1 MASTSYT
8 DSTFSASVIGARTD
22 NAGAAVTDTTAEEA
36 RLLGRM
42 LNAGYL
48 SPSNAFV
55 VAAQSVPNMTVK
67 VGSGTAKTDYYVLS
81 GTVGGQGNYIA
92 RLDVTS
98 QNVTV
103 PAADASQTR
112 TDEVYL
118 VIQDNLY
125 DTSARALPRIGYR
138 TGTLGGANPGPDGT
152 WTAYALLAR
161 ITVAAAATS
170 IVTGNIGDQRS
181 AATLLSSLGGV
192 NTLFAAKGDILAAT
206 AANTPARL
214 AVGANNLGPV
224 ADSSQATGIRWADTP
239 LSLVAAKGDT
249 IAATAA
255 NTPARVP
262 VGSNGQVYMADSAQT
277 PGVKWAPVAAA
288 VGSAA
293 VYASETTTSASFT
306 DLATVG
312 PSVTVTVGPLGIAL
326 VSFSVA
332 AEPFTSL
339 GEGYMSFAM
348 SGSNT
353 AAAPAAAGVE
363 AGQNLFFGSVGIITV
378 GGAVAILTGLNP
390 GSTTFKAKYVAFSG
404 TMEFQNRFIGVVTF

>member
-138 TGTLGGANPGPDGT
+138 TGTLGGANPGPDGA

-170 IVTGNIGDQRS
+170 IVTGNISDQRS

-192 NTLFAAKGDILAAT
+192 NTLFTAKGDMLVAT

-214 AVGANNLGPV
+214 AVG
-224 ADSSQATGIRWADTP
+224 
-239 LSLVAAKGDT
+239 
-249 IAATAA
+249 
-255 NTPARVP
+255 
-262 VGSNGQVYMADSAQT
+262 SNGQVPYADSTQAQ
-277 PGVKWAPVAAA
+277 GVKWATPVAAA
-288 VGSAA
+288 SAN
-293 VYASETTTSASFT
+293 VSSGNQSTTSSSLT
-306 DLATVG
+306 DLATPG
-312 PSVTVTVGPLGIAL
+312 PAVTVAVGPLGIAI
-326 VSFSVA
+326 VSLSFW
-332 AEPFTSL
+332 
-339 GEGYMSFAM
+339 GYV
-348 SGSNT
+348 SGSGIAYMTYVTTGAN
-353 AAAPAAAGVE
+353 
-363 AGQNLFFGSVGIITV
+363 SVGANQSIKNDSIIQETWTIV
-378 GGAVAILTGLNP
+378 DVLTGLTP
-390 GSTTFKAKYVAFSG
+390 GSTTFTAKYQVAGGGSG
-404 TMEFQNRFIGVVTF
+404 NYDYRFIQVVTF

>member
-22 NAGAAVTDTTAEEA
+22 NAGGAVTDTTAEEA

-48 SPSNAFV
+48 SPANAFV
-55 VAAQSVPNMTVK
+55 VAAQTVPNMTVK
-67 VGSGTAKTDYYVLS
+67 VGSGTAKTDYYVLA

-161 ITVAAAATS
+161 ITVAPAATT
-170 IVTGNIGDQRS
+170 IVTGNISDQRT

-192 NTLFAAKGDILAAT
+192 NTLFTTKGDLLVAS

-214 AVGANNLGPV
+214 G
-224 ADSSQATGIRWADTP
+224 
-239 LSLVAAKGDT
+239 
-249 IAATAA
+249 
-255 NTPARVP
+255 
-262 VGSNGQVYMADSAQT
+262 VGSNGQVVMADSTQGQ
-277 PGVKWAPVAAA
+277 GVKWVTAAA
-288 VGSAA
+288 GGYTGPVGG
-293 VYASETTTSASFT
+293 SESTTSTTMT
-306 DLATVG
+306 DLATAG
-312 PSVTVTVGPLGIAL
+312 PAVTVAIGPLGIAL
-326 VSFSVA
+326 VTIDFIHDTSSGTAFMHYALSGANTSAASIGPALTVNSSAPVFCTFSETYVH
-332 AEPFTSL
+332 
-339 GEGYMSFAM
+339 
-348 SGSNT
+348 
-353 AAAPAAAGVE
+353 
-363 AGQNLFFGSVGIITV
+363 
-378 GGAVAILTGLNP
+378 TGLAA
-390 GSTTFKAKYVAFSG
+390 GSTTFTAKYAAGSGAAAF
-404 TMEFQNRFIGVVTF
+404 EFRGLGVVTF

>member
-22 NAGAAVTDTTAEEA
+22 NAGTAVTDTTAEEA

-48 SPSNAFV
+48 SPSTAFV
-55 VAAQSVPNMTVK
+55 VAAQTVPNMTVK

-170 IVTGNIGDQRS
+170 IVTGNISDQRT

-192 NTLFAAKGDILAAT
+192 NTLFTAKGDLLVAT

-214 AVGANNLGPV
+214 AVG
-224 ADSSQATGIRWADTP
+224 
-239 LSLVAAKGDT
+239 
-249 IAATAA
+249 
-255 NTPARVP
+255 
-262 VGSNGQVYMADSAQT
+262 SNGQIPIADSTQAQ
-277 PGVKWAPVAAA
+277 GVKWATILGGAKASVATTE
-288 VGSAA
+288 S
-293 VYASETTTSASFT
+293 TTSLSPT
-306 DLATVG
+306 DLTTPG
-312 PSVTVTVGPLGIAL
+312 PAVTVTVGQSGNLLVIHGAFLYNDNSGTGIVGARML
-326 VSFSVA
+326 A
-332 AEPFTSL
+332 RL
-339 GEGYMSFAM
+339 
-348 SGSNT
+348 SGANS
-353 AAAPAAAGVE
+353 GDSD
-363 AGQNLFFGSVGIITV
+363 NLSSSVGNFVPIEASRAT
-378 GGAVAILTGLNP
+378 LFTGLTT
-390 GSTTFKAKYVAFSG
+390 GSTTVTAKYWNGFSSG
-404 TMEFQNRFIGVVTF
+404 TVNFAARTVIAIPL

>member
-22 NAGAAVTDTTAEEA
+22 NAGVAVVDTTAEEA

-48 SPSNAFV
+48 TPSNAFI
-55 VAAQSVPNMTVK
+55 VAAQTVPNMTVK

-170 IVTGNIGDQRS
+170 IITGNISDQRT

-192 NTLFAAKGDILAAT
+192 NTLFTAKGDILAAT
-206 AANTPARL
+206 AANTPAR
-214 AVGANNLGPV
+214 VG
-224 ADSSQATGIRWADTP
+224 
-239 LSLVAAKGDT
+239 
-249 IAATAA
+249 
-255 NTPARVP
+255 
-262 VGSNGQVYMADSAQT
+262 VGSNGQVVMADSTQT
-277 PGVKWAPVAAA
+277 PGVKWATPVAA
-288 VGSAA
+288 GSAA
-293 VYASETTTSASFT
+293 VYTEESTTAYSTMA
-306 DLATVG
+306 DLATPG
-312 PSVTVTVGPLGIAL
+312 PAVTVVVGAAGIAIVT
-326 VSFSVA
+326 VSFDYNTPGVQFSQ
-332 AEPFTSL
+332 
-339 GEGYMSFAM
+339 MHFAM
-348 SGSNT
+348 SGANT
-353 AAAPAAAGVE
+353 IPANSGLALQVYTPST
-363 AGQNLFFGSVGIITV
+363 NTS
-378 GGAVAILTGLNP
+378 LTGFTRTYVVTALTP
-390 GSTTFKAKYVAFSG
+390 GSTTFTAKYSRAVNSSPAAYF
-404 TMEFQNRFIGVVTF
+404 ENRVLQVVTF

>member
-138 TGTLGGANPGPDGT
+138 TGTLGGANPGPDGS

-161 ITVAAAATS
+161 ITVAPAVTS
-170 IVTGNIGDQRS
+170 IVTGNISDQRS

-192 NTLFAAKGDILAAT
+192 NTLFTAKGDILVAT

-214 AVGANNLGPV
+214 G
-224 ADSSQATGIRWADTP
+224 
-239 LSLVAAKGDT
+239 
-249 IAATAA
+249 
-255 NTPARVP
+255 
-262 VGSNGQVYMADSAQT
+262 VGSNGQVPYADSTQT
-277 PGVKWAPVAAA
+277 QGVKWATPVAAA
-288 VGSAA
+288 QAA
-293 VYASETTTSASFT
+293 VVSTSEFTSSVSMT

-312 PSVTVTVGPLGIAL
+312 PSVTIAVGQLGIAIVTISHEGDPGWPGCSQMHFAL
-326 VSFSVA
+326 SGANTVA
-332 AEPFTSL
+332 ASTS
-339 GEGYMSFAM
+339 A
-348 SGSNT
+348 SGTVYDNENSLT
-353 AAAPAAAGVE
+353 TI
-363 AGQNLFFGSVGIITV
+363 GSTS
-378 GGAVAILTGLNP
+378 ILTGLTP
-390 GSTTFKAKYVAFSG
+390 GSTTFTAKYASIFGS
-404 TMEFQNRFIGVVTF
+404 TQEFNTRTLGVVTF

>member
-22 NAGAAVTDTTAEEA
+22 NAGVAVVDTTAEEA

-48 SPSNAFV
+48 TPSNAFI
-55 VAAQSVPNMTVK
+55 VAAQTVPNMTVK

-170 IVTGNIGDQRS
+170 IITGNISDQRT

-192 NTLFAAKGDILAAT
+192 NTLFTAKGDILAAT
-206 AANTPARL
+206 AANTPAR
-214 AVGANNLGPV
+214 VG
-224 ADSSQATGIRWADTP
+224 
-239 LSLVAAKGDT
+239 
-249 IAATAA
+249 
-255 NTPARVP
+255 
-262 VGSNGQVYMADSAQT
+262 VGSNGQVVMADSTQT
-277 PGVKWAPVAAA
+277 PGVKWAAPVAAA
-288 VGSAA
+288 SAT
-293 VYASETTTSASFT
+293 VSTLESTTSSSYT
-306 DLATVG
+306 DLATPG
-312 PSVTVTVGPLGIAL
+312 PAVTAVVGPLGIAIVNVRSHIL
-326 VSFSVA
+326 VPITNTASGGLASVVLSGANTLAIADENAVGWQHNGSAQVYDIYGSSVA
-332 AEPFTSL
+332 
-339 GEGYMSFAM
+339 
-348 SGSNT
+348 
-353 AAAPAAAGVE
+353 V
-363 AGQNLFFGSVGIITV
+363 
-378 GGAVAILTGLNP
+378 LTGLTP
-390 GSTTFKAKYVAFSG
+390 GSTTFTMKYSTPYTNTTYFSD
-404 TMEFQNRFIGVVTF
+404 RKIGVVTF

>member
-22 NAGAAVTDTTAEEA
+22 NAGVAVVDTTAEEA

-48 SPSNAFV
+48 TPSNAFV
-55 VAAQSVPNMTVK
+55 VAAQTVPNMTVK
-67 VGSGTAKTDYYVLS
+67 IGSGTAKTDYYVLS
-81 GTVGGQGNYIA
+81 GTVGGQGNYVA

-170 IVTGNIGDQRS
+170 IVTGNISDQRT

-192 NTLFAAKGDILAAT
+192 NTLFTAKGDLLVAS

-214 AVGANNLGPV
+214 AVG
-224 ADSSQATGIRWADTP
+224 
-239 LSLVAAKGDT
+239 
-249 IAATAA
+249 
-255 NTPARVP
+255 
-262 VGSNGQVYMADSAQT
+262 SNGQVVMADSTQT
-277 PGVKWAPVAAA
+277 QGAKWAAVVAAA
-288 VGSAA
+288 SAT
-293 VYASETTTSASFT
+293 VSTPESTTSGSYT
-306 DLATVG
+306 DLATPG
-312 PSVTVTVGPLGIAL
+312 PAVTVTVGPLGIAI
-326 VSFSVA
+326 VSVRVYEYNNTLTSSAGGLASFVVSGANTIAVSDSNAVGLEFSIGA
-332 AEPFTSL
+332 
-339 GEGYMSFAM
+339 
-348 SGSNT
+348 N
-353 AAAPAAAGVE
+353 
-363 AGQNLFFGSVGIITV
+363 SVTYNYCS
-378 GGAVAILTGLNP
+378 AVFVLTGLSP
-390 GSTTFKAKYVAFSG
+390 GSTTFTMKYLAFTS
-404 TMEFQNRFIGVVTF
+404 TQVFQDRKIGVVTF